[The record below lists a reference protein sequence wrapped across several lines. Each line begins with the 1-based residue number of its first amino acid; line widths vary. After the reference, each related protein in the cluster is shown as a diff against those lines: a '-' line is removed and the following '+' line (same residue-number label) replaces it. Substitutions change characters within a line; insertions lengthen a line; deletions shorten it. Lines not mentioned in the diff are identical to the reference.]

1 MHKKIIRLL
10 CCLPLVTALSANTN
24 ATESS
29 TNPQN
34 FLMWQLPDTVNFPVY
49 VYKGGA
55 QSDYLYGQT
64 QQAFL
69 GGYPGGADGAY
80 TLYYQLASSGSNI
93 RSNSAT
99 NSSVTITWASCV
111 LALKS
116 GAVDTSNT
124 TCPGVVINNPATG
137 SNVYTVA
144 FGASPW
150 PGNAAPVN
158 PVNTQYGN
166 RKITFKNN
174 SNYAALQ
181 IGMVCTKSVNPHNPN
196 CQNTQNLLQIAKGT
210 SADFFV
216 DNKKKEKKYFPA
228 GLNSYAFTVT
238 AYQSTSSSAW
248 VNTGGYE
255 AGGTPYATKI
265 ELTSEPVI
273 TLQGAQFP
281 QGATNFDVSAVDGYN
296 ISVKAYPAN
305 ATYCTYTVPPENSN
319 ILGAG
324 YYGESNSLGE
334 LTISESLCLQSSQ
347 LPLTANS
354 SQQSS
359 STGAWNLAVTN
370 AAHFQGC
377 MSPCTYA
384 KVNGNSE
391 KDMFCCAG
399 SFDTPATCDQPAG
412 QLGANNSTYVT
423 NLNPPASSRVYRF
436 AYDDAIGDFACP
448 AETDFIIEFR

>member
-10 CCLPLVTALSANTN
+10 CCLPLATGLLANTCVAESSANPTN
-24 ATESS
+24 Y
-29 TNPQN
+29 
-34 FLMWQLPDTVNFPVY
+34 LMWQLPSTVNFPVY

-69 GGYPGGADGAY
+69 GSYPSGSDGTY
-80 TLYYQLASSGSNI
+80 TLYYQPANSSS
-93 RSNSAT
+93 SSAT
-99 NSSVTITWASCV
+99 NSSIANTWASCV
-111 LALKS
+111 LALTS
-116 GAVDTSNT
+116 GAVDNSNT
-124 TCPGVVINNPATG
+124 TCPGVVINNPVTG

-144 FGASPW
+144 FGASAW
-150 PGNAAPVN
+150 PVN
-158 PVNTQYGN
+158 SVPVSPTNQDYGK

-174 SNYAALQ
+174 SAYAAIQ
-181 IGMVCTKSVNPHNPN
+181 IGQVCTKSVNPNNPN
-196 CQNTQNLLQIAKGT
+196 CKNTQNLAQITKG
-210 SADFFV
+210 SSFDFYV
-216 DNKKKEKKYFPA
+216 DNKAAEKKYFPA

-238 AYQSTSSSAW
+238 AYQKTATSNW
-248 VNTGGYE
+248 VNTGGYN

-265 ELTSEPVI
+265 ELTSQPVI
-273 TLQGAQFP
+273 TTQGAQFP

-296 ISVKAYPAN
+296 ISVKAYPAK

-324 YYGESNSLGE
+324 YYSEKNSLGE
-334 LTISESLCLQSSQ
+334 LAISENLCLKSSQ
-347 LPLTANS
+347 LPASNGS

-359 STGAWNLAVTN
+359 SVSAWDLTVKNN
-370 AAHFQGC
+370 ANEFQGC

-384 KVNGNSE
+384 KANKSSGQ
-391 KDMFCCAG
+391 DMFCCAG
-399 SFDTPATCDQPAG
+399 SYNTPATCDQAEG

-423 NLNPPASSRVYRF
+423 NLTPPVSNRVYRF